1 MGENIQREWDEE
13 PLAVEL
19 WEALQARKIDRD
31 NGIAMLTK
39 LAGRGSALAMMY
51 LGQAYVSND
60 DRDEAALGEEWLVR
74 SAEDGSI
81 EGRLQLAHHYERQG
95 AWEKAQLELEILAR
109 QGYSPAM
116 HYLGRLFYWGDRG
129 YRDVPKSVAYRRGRH
144 AVDTDAQTDIPGT
157 EIRDRRRDCGALV
170 VAEKNPDPS
179 EVCVDLP
186 KQRPVEIVGRSLR
199 QVIGRGIAGV

>member
-19 WEALQARKIDRD
+19 WEALQALKVDRD

-39 LAGRGSALAMMY
+39 LASRGSALAMMY
-51 LGQAYVSND
+51 LGHAYVSND
-60 DRDEAALGEEWLVR
+60 DRDEAALDEEWLVR

-81 EGRLQLAHHYERQG
+81 EGRLQLALHYERQG
-95 AWEKAQLELEILAR
+95 AWEKAQLQLEILAR

-129 YRDVPKSVAYRRGRH
+129 YRDVPKSVAYLKM
-144 AVDTDAQTDIPGT
+144 AIDAGDMPSIPM
-157 EIRDRRRDCGALV
+157 
-170 VAEKNPDPS
+170 
-179 EVCVDLP
+179 
-186 KQRPVEIVGRSLR
+186 LR
-199 QVIGRGIAGV
+199 QIYREQKFGIGDRIAAHWLLLTKFPTLLRCVRTYPNSDRLRSWRGHFGK